1 MIKSYKVR
9 LLPDEKQEELL
20 WKHINSCRFIWNWGL
35 NFQQNLYKDGKKYM
49 SAYDLK
55 KELTQ
60 LKKSE
65 VWLNEIS
72 SQSIANVVLDLDIA
86 YKRFFKKLS
95 GHPKFKS
102 KRKATPKFPVRH
114 DSLYFINNSFNI
126 EKIGKIKSKT
136 KMNLTEGKNKVKYIN
151 PRIKYINNK
160 WILSFGLE
168 VEKQD
173 FKELTNDSM
182 GIDLGIKELAIVSK
196 GKEVFMFKNINKRS
210 KIKRLKSKLKH
221 MQIVV
226 SRKYHTN
233 NKLHIYD
240 KKWTKSKL
248 IIKYENKIAKLQEKI
263 SNIRKDYLHKTTT
276 SLIQMYPY
284 RIVLEDLNI
293 QGMMK
298 NKHLSKAI
306 QEQSLYEFRR
316 QIQYKAEWNNIE
328 VVVVDRFYPSSK
340 TCSCCGK
347 IKKDLKLKDRIFECS
362 CGFVIDRDI
371 NASINLMNY
380 SKV

>member
-1 MIKSYKVR
+1 MY
-9 LLPDEKQEELL
+9 LPKNSKTEWLVERYRVKIPILGFVKLKEFGYIP
-20 WKHINSCRFIWNWGL
+20 INSNVKSGTVSKWAGRYFVSIL
-35 NFQQNLYKDGKKYM
+35 VEETKEKLKHKY
-49 SAYDLK
+49 
-55 KELTQ
+55 
-60 LKKSE
+60 
-65 VWLNEIS
+65 N
-72 SQSIANVVLDLDIA
+72 
-86 YKRFFKKLS
+86 
-95 GHPKFKS
+95 
-102 KRKATPKFPVRH
+102 
-114 DSLYFINNSFNI
+114 
-126 EKIGKIKSKT
+126 
-136 KMNLTEGKNKVKYIN
+136 TEGI
-151 PRIKYINNK
+151 
-160 WILSFGLE
+160 
-168 VEKQD
+168 
-173 FKELTNDSM
+173 

-196 GKEVFMFKNINKRS
+196 GKEVFIFKNINKGS

-221 MQIVV
+221 MQRVV